1 MLILRSDDAGIDFRS
16 QFNEAHKNRSLA
28 RHISRSAAISSHLRR
43 RQQRPSKWKRR
54 SAFNACAPLV
64 WQQKKTSSV
73 WRSRENLTTIFMYVF
88 FLLISIKHFTGREK
102 NQRTSMYYVCFC
114 VDLAMLV
121 DDANLKY
128 KLNNLQLVWFFIDF
142 LCVHVVFQLKLA
154 L

>member
-1 MLILRSDDAGIDFRS
+1 MLASTFGPNSMRRTKIVHLLDTLVVVRQYRLTCTDDNNDRA
-16 QFNEAHKNRSLA
+16 NEKDALHSMHVLHWYDK
-28 RHISRSAAISSHLRR
+28 
-43 RQQRPSKWKRR
+43 
-54 SAFNACAPLV
+54 
-64 WQQKKTSSV
+64 KKTSSV

-128 KLNNLQLVWFFIDF
+128 KLNNLQLV
-142 LCVHVVFQLKLA
+142 
-154 L
+154 